1 MLVNKEASFVFSM
14 ACAVVGQT
22 ELPLLEENLD
32 WEQIYQ
38 ISVYHRIENIVSYAV
53 EQICKEENR
62 REPIPEEVRKQFQKA
77 KVTGIMGETIQHH
90 EYDKV
95 TTLFEEE
102 AVEHMLLKG
111 GWLKYD
117 YPSQDMRFLTDLD
130 ILVRKADADRVAIL
144 LEQLGYKMVC
154 RSEKDDVYQKEPCM
168 TIEIHKTSVVGYESL
183 DAYLEGIW
191 ERSRKREG
199 YKTEYLMTWEDFY
212 LYQTGH
218 MAKHFEHGGVGMR
231 MLLDFLVF
239 ENERMSCCDR
249 ALIEEQ
255 LKLAGL
261 LKMEEKIRELL
272 LKGIDRE
279 NPENAI
285 VWEYILESGTY
296 GLFKFHVQKER
307 NKHQS
312 KGAYYLGRVFPKR
325 EELLFNYPQFRKYPC
340 GFLAAWFYRLFKN
353 LIIAP
358 DKTVGE
364 LRALRNEKEHQK
376 VIACMREMGLEEKDE
391 KI

>member
-77 KVTGIMGETIQHH
+77 KVTGIMRETIQHH
-90 EYDKV
+90 EYEKL
-95 TTLFEEE
+95 TKLFEEE
-102 AVEHMLLKG
+102 SIEHILLKG

-117 YPSQDMRFLTDLD
+117 YPSPDMRFLTDLD
-130 ILVRKADADRVAIL
+130 ILVREEELDRVAVL
-144 LEQLGYKMVC
+144 MEQLGYKEFS
-154 RSEKDDVYQKEPCM
+154 RGSKDDIYQKEPCM
-168 TIEIHKTSVVGYESL
+168 TVEIHKTSAVGYESL

-199 YKTEYLMTWEDFY
+199 YETEYLMTWEDFY

-249 ALIEEQ
+249 RLIEEQ
-255 LKLAGL
+255 LKLTGL